1 MQKIVAIA
9 GGGAAGFFAA
19 INIAELDPDIEI
31 HIYEKA
37 SAFLQKVK
45 ISGGGRC
52 NITNNCSQPEA
63 LIQYYPRGSREL
75 LGPFHRFGPAET
87 VEWFTQRGIPVIA
100 EADGRMFPA
109 SNSSQSVIDLFM
121 RSASEHNIHLHLNQ
135 SLQRIEKTDTGKWQ
149 LHFQNNTSKVVD
161 SLLLCTGSS
170 NNIWKLTGMLGH
182 IIETPVPSLFTFNIK
197 DPRIDGLM
205 GLSVADCRCSLPH
218 TKLSSE
224 GPLLITHWG
233 LSGPAILKLSAL
245 AARELHTAQYR
256 FKVQISFAP
265 GLSLKSC
272 LEILNNFKDTNGK
285 KNIQSSALFNIP
297 ARLFKKICTHAGIPD
312 NMHWAEIPG
321 NALEKLASGITAAK
335 MEVNGKSNFKDE
347 FVTCGGIRLK
357 EVDFRTMQS
366 KLHNGLYFAGE
377 ILDIDAVTGGFNFQ
391 AAWTT
396 AFIAANAI
404 AYDG

>member
-1 MQKIVAIA
+1 MQKVIAIA

-19 INIAELDPDIEI
+19 INIAELNPDLDI

-37 SAFLQKVK
+37 GAFLQKVK

-52 NITNNCSQPEA
+52 NITNNCSQPED

-75 LGPFHRFGPAET
+75 LGPFHRFGPTET
-87 VEWFTQRGIPVIA
+87 TEWFTHRGVPVIA

-109 SNSSQSVIDLFM
+109 SNSSQSVIDLFL

-135 SLQRIEKTDTGKWQ
+135 SLQNIEKTDSDKWQ
-149 LHFQNNTSKVVD
+149 LHFQNNISKVAD
-161 SLLLCTGSS
+161 SLLLCTGNS
-170 NNIWKLTGMLGH
+170 NHIWKLTGILGH
-182 IIETPVPSLFTFNIK
+182 TIETPVPSLFTFNIK

-205 GLSVADCRCSLPH
+205 GLSVANCRCSLPD
-218 TKLSSE
+218 TKLSTE

-245 AARELHTAQYR
+245 AARELHAAQYK
-256 FKVQISFAP
+256 FNVLINFAP
-265 GLSLKSC
+265 GLNLKSC
-272 LEILNNFKDTNGK
+272 LEFLNSFKDHNGR
-285 KNIQSSALFNIP
+285 KNIQSSALFSIP
-297 ARLFKKICTHAGIPD
+297 ARLFKKICTHAGISE
-312 NMHWAEIPG
+312 NLHWAEISG
-321 NALEKLASGITAAK
+321 SLLEKLATGITAAQL
-335 MEVNGKSNFKDE
+335 EVIGKSNFKDE

-357 EVDFRTMQS
+357 EIDFKTMQS
-366 KLHNGLYFAGE
+366 KLHKGLYFAGE
-377 ILDIDAVTGGFNFQ
+377 ILNIDAITGGFNFQ

-404 AYDG
+404 AYDD